1 MGKYYGAV
9 GYGIST
15 ETSPGVWE
23 NVITEVNYMGEFYR
37 DSRVLEKSENLNDN
51 INIASQI
58 SIVADPYALKN
69 YFFIKYVTFM
79 GVKWKVKTVD
89 LQFPRLLLT
98 LGGEYN
104 VQQT

>member
-1 MGKYYGAV
+1 MAKYYGSV
-9 GYGIST
+9 GYGKMK

-23 NVITEVNYMGEFYR
+23 EEITEVNYMGDVYR

-58 SIVADPYALKN
+58 SILADPYAYENFL
-69 YFFIKYVTFM
+69 YIKYVTFM
-79 GVKWKVKTVD
+79 GIKWKVKTVD
-89 LQFPRLLLT
+89 LQFPRLILT